1 VTGLTDA
8 FMDSIPMVCI
18 TGQVPLH
25 LIGSDAFQEADTTG
39 ITRACSKHNYLVR
52 DINDLGQIMHEAF
65 HIARSGRPG
74 PVVVDIPKN
83 ILNQLGDYYG
93 NQNYRR
99 KSYNPQTIGDANA
112 IEQAVKLIAT
122 AKKPIF
128 YVGGGVVNA
137 GTQACEDLTEFA
149 RMTGFPVTTTLM
161 GLGAFPAS
169 DQQFLG
175 MLGMHGTLEAN
186 MAMHGC
192 DVMICVGARFDDRV
206 TGKLDGFS
214 PNSKKIH
221 IDIDASSIN
230 KNVAVDIAIVGDA
243 GVIVKQMQE
252 AWSKNNLKVQDVG
265 DWWEQIAGWRAK
277 NSFSYKTAGNIIK
290 PQYALERL
298 YDAVKEQD
306 FYVSTDVGQHQMWA
320 AQFIKFDKPNRWLTS
335 GGLGTMGYGFPSA
348 IGVQIAHQEKPVICV
363 TGEASFMMNIQE
375 ISTIAQYNLPVKVL
389 ILNNSCM
396 GMVRQWQEMF
406 HGERYSESKMH
417 GMPDFIKLAESY
429 GIKGLRATNVGEVD
443 KVIAEMLATDGPV
456 IVDMVVDPNENVYP
470 MIPAGACHN
479 EIVLGAES
487 RNDDKLDKN
496 QL

>member
-1 VTGLTDA
+1 
-8 FMDSIPMVCI
+8 
-18 TGQVPLH
+18 
-25 LIGSDAFQEADTTG
+25 
-39 ITRACSKHNYLVR
+39 
-52 DINDLGQIMHEAF
+52 
-65 HIARSGRPG
+65 
-74 PVVVDIPKN
+74 
-83 ILNQLGDYYG
+83 
-93 NQNYRR
+93 
-99 KSYNPQTIGDANA
+99 
-112 IEQAVKLIAT
+112 
-122 AKKPIF
+122 
-128 YVGGGVVNA
+128 
-137 GTQACEDLTEFA
+137 
-149 RMTGFPVTTTLM
+149 
-161 GLGAFPAS
+161 
-169 DQQFLG
+169 
-175 MLGMHGTLEAN
+175 
-186 MAMHGC
+186 
-192 DVMICVGARFDDRV
+192 
-206 TGKLDGFS
+206 
-214 PNSKKIH
+214 
-221 IDIDASSIN
+221 
-230 KNVAVDIAIVGDA
+230 
-243 GVIVKQMQE
+243 
-252 AWSKNNLKVQDVG
+252 
-265 DWWEQIAGWRAK
+265 
-277 NSFSYKTAGNIIK
+277 
-290 PQYALERL
+290 
-298 YDAVKEQD
+298 
-306 FYVSTDVGQHQMWA
+306 MWA

-406 HGERYSESKMH
+406 HGERYSESKMQ